1 MASQYYGIERGQ
13 TQDGVTTGSSTT
25 SKKLEVVLDLT
36 GGFTQAEVLMALEY
50 IKNFILNSSSF
61 PPA

>member
-1 MASQYYGIERGQ
+1 MASRYFGIERGGTEDNV
-13 TQDGVTTGSSTT
+13 TQGSSTT

-36 GGFTQAEVLMALEY
+36 AGFTQAEVLMALDY
-50 IKNFILNSSSF
+50 IRNYILKNIW